1 MSTPQLLWHGGGNAN
16 GKPDPVYS
24 VDYLPSK
31 SSFTGSTDDSYILC
45 TTGID
50 ANVPPKG
57 SVRVSFDISTWNL
70 SLLSEFTCNNFN
82 SSGKYHPNK
91 SRKSS

>member
-1 MSTPQLLWHGGGNAN
+1 MRVSTPELLWHGGGNEH

-24 VDYLPSK
+24 VDFHPKEHVML
-31 SSFTGSTDDSYILC
+31 

-57 SVRVSFDISTWNL
+57 SVRVRESDE
-70 SLLSEFTCNNFN
+70 LL
-82 SSGKYHPNK
+82 
-91 SRKSS
+91 

>member
-1 MSTPQLLWHGGGNAN
+1 MQSKYQVTTPQILWHGGGVDH

-24 VDYLPSK
+24 VDYHPK
-31 SSFTGSTDDSYILC
+31 ENVIL

-57 SVRVSFDISTWNL
+57 SVRVSNSII
-70 SLLSEFTCNNFN
+70 SLL
-82 SSGKYHPNK
+82 
-91 SRKSS
+91 